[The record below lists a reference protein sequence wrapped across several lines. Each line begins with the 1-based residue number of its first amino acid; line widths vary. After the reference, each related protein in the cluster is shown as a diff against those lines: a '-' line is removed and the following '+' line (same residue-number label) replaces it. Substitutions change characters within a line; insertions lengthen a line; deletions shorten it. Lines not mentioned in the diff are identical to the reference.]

1 MCTTWN
7 QKWKNWIRLY
17 LFLMSSIHWC
27 HKEIFPRQVQMAP
40 DIFWNKNWRELRRWI
55 SVSLHLYHWVKVP
68 VILRVK
74 TKVFHQNWAKYPVS
88 SLCIWTYHFVE
99 KIFWN
104 HPRNK
109 IWRLSTMYHFQW
121 SCCFQS
127 ACFKTD
133 WGPSLWSQENNY
145 YMWHRGIKIHEYFV
159 SVVRDRKAQWEFM

>member
-7 QKWKNWIRLY
+7 QKWKN
-17 LFLMSSIHWC
+17 WC

-74 TKVFHQNWAKYPVS
+74 TKVFHQNRGKYPVS

-104 HPRNK
+104 HPETKYEDYQRCIIFNEAVVFSLPASRQTEVPVSGAKK
-109 IWRLSTMYHFQW
+109 IITT
-121 SCCFQS
+121 CG
-127 ACFKTD
+127 T
-133 WGPSLWSQENNY
+133 E
-145 YMWHRGIKIHEYFV
+145 E
-159 SVVRDRKAQWEFM
+159 

>member
-74 TKVFHQNWAKYPVS
+74 TKVFHQNRGKYPVS

-104 HPRNK
+104 HPETKYEDYQRCIIFNEAVVFSLPASRQTEVPVSGAKK
-109 IWRLSTMYHFQW
+109 IITT
-121 SCCFQS
+121 CG
-127 ACFKTD
+127 T
-133 WGPSLWSQENNY
+133 E
-145 YMWHRGIKIHEYFV
+145 E
-159 SVVRDRKAQWEFM
+159 